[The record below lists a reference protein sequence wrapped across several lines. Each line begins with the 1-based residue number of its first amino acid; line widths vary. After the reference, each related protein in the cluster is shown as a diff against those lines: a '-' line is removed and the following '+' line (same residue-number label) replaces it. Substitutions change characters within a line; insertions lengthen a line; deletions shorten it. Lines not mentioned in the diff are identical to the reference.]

1 MKYII
6 LLSLISSS
14 LFVNAQD
21 FMDKITQ
28 KSCECIDN
36 IDENLEKSQYNM
48 ELGVCMIEASMP
60 YKKQLKKEYKID
72 LERIETSGEDLGRL
86 IGVKMATACPNSLLR
101 MVNKSGA
108 NDEDSEDEAEESVIS
123 GKVTSI
129 NADKFVEFTIED
141 SDGKQTVC
149 YWFSFIE
156 SDLNLINQ
164 YKSLKDK
171 QVQVNVVSQE
181 MFDARIN
188 EYRMVNVIKELQI
201 ED

>member
-1 MKYII
+1 MKY
-6 LLSLISSS
+6 LLLFSLISST

-28 KSCECIDN
+28 KSCECLDN
-36 IDENLEKSQYNM
+36 IDENLEKSQFNM

-101 MVNKSGA
+101 MVNKSQG
-108 NDEDSEDEAEESVIS
+108 DEEVSAGDEESVIN
-123 GKVTSI
+123 GKVTAI
-129 NADKFVEFTIED
+129 NAEKFVEFTIED
-141 SDGKQTVC
+141 NDGKQTVC
-149 YWFSFIE
+149 YWFSFVE
-156 SDLNLINQ
+156 SDINLINQ
-164 YKSLKDK
+164 YNLLKNK
-171 QVQVNVVSQE
+171 QVRVSVVSQE

>member
-1 MKYII
+1 MKYLL
-6 LLSLISSS
+6 LLSLISST

-28 KSCECIDN
+28 KSCECLDN
-36 IDENLEKSQYNM
+36 IDENLEKSQFNM

-101 MVNKSGA
+101 MVNKSQG
-108 NDEDSEDEAEESVIS
+108 DEEVSEGNEESVVN
-123 GKVTSI
+123 GKVSAI
-129 NADKFVEFTIED
+129 NAEKFVEFTIED
-141 SDGKQTVC
+141 NDGKQTVC
-149 YWFSFIE
+149 YWFSFVE
-156 SDLNLINQ
+156 SDINLINQ
-164 YKSLKDK
+164 YNLLKNK
-171 QVQVNVVSQE
+171 QVRVIFVSQE